1 MNDHFM
7 LSSSPRAKQRGVRQ
21 WYLGDAE
28 MAPKRF
34 CGGRLK
40 RGPFICLHVT
50 IAIILV
56 LLIVIP
62 ILTAVVVPRSI
73 RTKFAHSLA
82 GSTDSSTTVF
92 SVTNN
97 SNGEFNVTTTISAA
111 TFLPGTATI
120 DGPFTLALSDA
131 SGKAWATITVADAVS
146 FPINHDATVTL
157 SARLVVYDTPSPA
170 LLAAFATSKELA
182 TTVTTSWTIRLWGF
196 VWYRDLSLRGVH
208 TVRTTN
214 SFNGMFASAFA
225 PTSSATAK
233 TTVAF
238 VANGAN
244 NFRVT
249 TTIAPLSTLPGTIT
263 IASPLVFTVADST
276 GAGWA
281 NVSFLDPIALP
292 LYAPASLS
300 LDGQLKVFRF
310 PSAIVLAQA
319 LLGQNVTM
327 RVSTEVTASLYGRVW
342 YTRLPLQA
350 DVNINSLLG
359 STIWSAITSLLS

>member
-1 MNDHFM
+1 MSDHFM
-7 LSSSPRAKQRGVRQ
+7 LSSSPRAKQQAGLRQ
-21 WYLGDAE
+21 WYLGDAD

-40 RGPFICLHVT
+40 RGPFICLHVS
-50 IAIILV
+50 IAIILI

-73 RTKFAHSLA
+73 QTKFAASLG
-82 GSTDSSTTVF
+82 GSSASSTTVF
-92 SVTNN
+92 AVTN
-97 SNGEFNVTTTISAA
+97 SANGEFNVTATISAA

-131 SGKAWATITVADAVS
+131 SGKGWATITVADAVS

-170 LLAAFATSKELA
+170 LLTAFASSKELA

-196 VWYRDLSLRGVH
+196 VWYRDLSLQGVH
-208 TVRTTN
+208 TVRTNN

-238 VANGAN
+238 LANGVN

-263 IASPLVFTVADST
+263 IASPLVFSVADST

-292 LYAPASLS
+292 LYAPASLA
-300 LDGQLKVFRF
+300 LDGQLKVYRF
-310 PSAIVLAQA
+310 PSAI
-319 LLGQNVTM
+319 
-327 RVSTEVTASLYGRVW
+327 SLYGRVW